1 MEQLHALLAELSA
14 EMKDQGYKP
23 QTKVVL
29 YGLDEE
35 EKERIVLGHSEKLA
49 VAFGLV
55 NSKRG
60 ETIRIS
66 KNLRLCEDC
75 HPVTKFISKFANRE
89 ILVRDVNRFHHF
101 RDGVCSCGDYW

>member
-1 MEQLHALLAELSA
+1 MEQLHALLAELST
-14 EMKDQGYKP
+14 EMKDRGYKP

-29 YGLDEE
+29 YDLDEE

-49 VAFGLV
+49 VSFGLI
-55 NSKRG
+55 NTKRG

-66 KNLRLCEDC
+66 KNLRLCVDC
-75 HPVTKFISKFANRE
+75 HYVTKFISKFADRK
-89 ILVRDVNRFHHF
+89 ILVQDVNHFHHF